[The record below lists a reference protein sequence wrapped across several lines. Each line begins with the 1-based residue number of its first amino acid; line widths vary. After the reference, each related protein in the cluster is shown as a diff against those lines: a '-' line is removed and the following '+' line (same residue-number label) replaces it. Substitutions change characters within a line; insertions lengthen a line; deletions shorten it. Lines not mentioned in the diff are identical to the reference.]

1 MGCRER
7 RKNCTADKQIMKKET
22 VHQTCLDMLDKKIE
36 MARHGMEEAQASA
49 NNETKS
55 SAGDKYET
63 GRAMSQRERDLH
75 ARQLSEVLN
84 MKKTLSTIDP
94 KRTFSVVELGALV
107 KTNSS
112 LFYISASLGA
122 IKIKDQQVMAIS
134 AISPI
139 AQIILGKKAGDT
151 FEWLKKEDQ
160 VLLIS

>member
-1 MGCRER
+1 M
-7 RKNCTADKQIMKKET
+7 NKKT
-22 VHQTCLDMLDKKIE
+22 VHKTCLDILDKKIE

-75 ARQLSEVLN
+75 ARQLSEVMN

-94 KRTFSVVELGALV
+94 KRSCSVAELGALV
-107 KTNSS
+107 ETSNSM
-112 LFYISASLGA
+112 FYISASLGS
-122 IKIKDQQVMAIS
+122 IKLKDQQVMAIS

-139 AQIILGKKAGDT
+139 AQIILDKKAGDF
-151 FEWLKKEDQ
+151 FEWMKKEDQ
-160 VLLIS
+160 ILSIS